1 MKAAIT
7 GPTGHVGLTLVRTL
21 LNRGHHVRALVRG
34 TGSGLEGLPLE
45 RISGDIGS
53 AAALAAAFDGIDV
66 VFHTAAH
73 ISISRGDAR
82 ETTEVNVGGTRNVIH
97 ACRKAGV
104 RRLVYFSSIEA
115 LDPYPLDTPM
125 DENRPWVDGDTGSPY
140 ALSKA
145 MAEAAVKRAVSD
157 GMDAVILNPTAII
170 GPYDAKPSLLGR
182 AIMTFARGRL
192 PFLVDGGFDWVD
204 VRDVADSAL
213 SAADHG
219 TPGSRY
225 ILGGRWASMAE
236 LAALACEATG
246 ARPPRITCP
255 FPLAQAWA
263 PISAAFCRVTG
274 RQPLFTGYS
283 LRVLRGNRNVAHE
296 RAAKDLGHAPR
307 DLRDTV
313 RDTCAWFRARGWLG

>member
-1 MKAAIT
+1 
-7 GPTGHVGLTLVRTL
+7 
-21 LNRGHHVRALVRG
+21 VRG
-34 TGSGLEGLPLE
+34 TGAGLDGLQVE
-45 RISGDIGS
+45 RVAGEVGNP
-53 AAALAAAFDGIDV
+53 AALTAAFEGVEI
-66 VFHTAAH
+66 VFHTAAR
-73 ISISRGDAR
+73 ISITRGDAR
-82 ETTEVNVGGTRNVIH
+82 DTADVNIGGTRNVIE

-104 RRLVYFSSIEA
+104 RRLVHFSSIEA
-115 LDPYPLDTPM
+115 LDPLPLETPM
-125 DENRPWVDGDTGSPY
+125 NEDRGWVSGTSGSPY

-145 MAEAAVKRAVSD
+145 MAEAEVKRAASE
-157 GMDAVILNPTAII
+157 GMDAVILNPTAIV

-182 AIMTFARGRL
+182 AIVAFARGRI

-204 VRDVADSAL
+204 VRDVVDSAL
-213 SAADHG
+213 QAAFRG

-263 PISAAFCRVTG
+263 PVSSAFCRVTG
-274 RQPLFTGYS
+274 RQPLFTAYT
-283 LRVLRGNRNVAHE
+283 LRVLRGNRNTSHE

-313 RDTCAWFRARGWLG
+313 RDTCAWFRDQGWLA

>member
-7 GPTGHVGLTLVRTL
+7 GPTGHVGITLARTL
-21 LNRGHHVRALVRG
+21 LNRGHSVRALIRG
-34 TGSGLEGLPLE
+34 TGASLDFLPVE
-45 RISGDIGS
+45 RVHGDIGS
-53 AAALAAAFDGIDV
+53 PSALAAAFAGIDV
-66 VFHTAAH
+66 VFHTAAR
-73 ISISRGDAR
+73 ISITRRDAQA
-82 ETTEVNVGGTRNVIH
+82 TADVNVGGTRNVIE
-97 ACRKAGV
+97 ACRRAGV
-104 RRLVYFSSIEA
+104 RRLVHFSSIEA
-115 LDPYPLDTPM
+115 LDPFPLTSSV
-125 DENRPWVDGDTGSPY
+125 DEDRPWVDGRAGSPY

-145 MAEAAVKRAVSD
+145 LAEAEVKRATSE

-170 GPYDAKPSLLGR
+170 GPHDLKPSLLGR
-182 AIMTFARGRL
+182 AIMAFARGSL

-204 VRDVADSAL
+204 VRDVVDSAVQ
-213 SAADHG
+213 AAERG

-225 ILGGRWASMAE
+225 ILGGRWASLAE

-263 PISAAFCRVTG
+263 PLSAAFCAVTG

-283 LRVLRGNRNVAHE
+283 LRVLRGNRNVTHD
-296 RAAKDLGHAPR
+296 RAAADLGHTPR

-313 RDTCAWFRARGWLG
+313 RDTCAWFREQGWLG